1 MADTFD
7 QLYEGINPTSGS
19 GTTEWFVVPS
29 DEHWQANVKVTFNGS
44 INDDDSEYTI
54 YYLSSSGAS
63 TTNVNLRKR
72 NTLSYGDEPDY
83 DFELGPG
90 RALAVGS
97 DSSRITFNIDGLKI
111 KS

>member
-1 MADTFD
+1 VADTFD

-19 GTTEWFVVPS
+19 GTTEWFSVPTG
-29 DEHWQANVKVTFNGS
+29 EQWQANVKVTFNGDS
-44 INDDDSEYTI
+44 DDDESEFTI
-54 YYLSSSGAS
+54 YYLPSSGAS
-63 TTNVNLRKR
+63 TTNANLRKR
-72 NTLSYGDEPDY
+72 NTLGYGDEADY

-111 KS
+111 TS